1 MTKNKRR
8 SKAVTSHD
16 ASTLDSTALKD
27 SVDCMSQGDIPNMSP
42 VSLCQ
47 AVLRKQLTEGVS
59 TYRQNEKGTHLD
71 KGLHQEER

>member
-8 SKAVTSHD
+8 SKAAT
-16 ASTLDSTALKD
+16 STLDSTALKD

-59 TYRQNEKGTHLD
+59 TYRQSEKGTHLD